1 MSAEGSSD
9 APEPS
14 AVAAV
19 SSWFN
24 FDVSGLASAATDL
37 TKQAQGLVEGLHT
50 TMVEKAVEAEADMRR
65 EQEIVRAERAKNKV
79 CASLLFCR
87 RLIDS
92 HTHHNTTPCIN
103 VLQKMLEGSSDLPW
117 ETTDESTAIL
127 SQDLME
133 QVMSLSLCDENFTS
147 APESATLTAL
157 EFDFESF
164 VPVIMRLLALDSN
177 LAAVHA
183 KLSPHM
189 DEMLLW
195 RNYYLRVQYLRARI
209 GMDGKAAKE
218 GLGSESQEK
227 IICRFKGVVQKKK
240 KKKAATSSSGSSGG
254 DEETEV
260 VFTEAVDAATK
271 EKEEA
276 AEKERMRKREQ
287 AALAAEVEA
296 ELLAGG
302 GNMDDMDLDNLDL
315 GDLELDDEDLED
327 LSDLDESGMGGNSL
341 LDAEIA
347 RELNEEFGDADAD
360 GDAVDDA
367 DADADLREIEDEES

>member
-1 MSAEGSSD
+1 M
-9 APEPS
+9 
-14 AVAAV
+14 
-19 SSWFN
+19 
-24 FDVSGLASAATDL
+24 
-37 TKQAQGLVEGLHT
+37 
-50 TMVEKAVEAEADMRR
+50 
-65 EQEIVRAERAKNKV
+65 
-79 CASLLFCR
+79 
-87 RLIDS
+87 
-92 HTHHNTTPCIN
+92 
-103 VLQKMLEGSSDLPW
+103 
-117 ETTDESTAIL
+117 AIL

-157 EFDFESF
+157 KFDFESF
-164 VPVIMRLLALDSN
+164 VPVIMRLLELDSN

-189 DEMLLW
+189 DEMFLW

-218 GLGSESQEK
+218 GLGSESQEQ

-240 KKKAATSSSGSSGG
+240 KKGVTSSSGSSGG
-254 DEETEV
+254 NEETEV

-276 AEKERMRKREQ
+276 AEKERTRKREQ

-302 GNMDDMDLDNLDL
+302 GDMDDMDLDNLDL
-315 GDLELDDEDLED
+315 GDLALDDEDLED

-360 GDAVDDA
+360 EDA
-367 DADADLREIEDEES
+367 DTDADLGEIENKES